1 MKLTDRCLLL
11 IAPSVS
17 VRHNSP
23 DPVRHHQCFSSS
35 QSSSGP
41 EPRPDLSLRRPDL
54 SLCQSPSW
62 RQPSEHCRHTNNTIS
77 AASTTGVDW
86 KPRRELQNTNHR
98 PPRAA
103 LQTSPA
109 RRGEHDSGAVA
120 ARRDWRGRRS
130 AARPSRRLI
139 YGLDMPEIT
148 NMIIMELNERA
159 LAVSVGPL
167 GLQNTASDVKL
178 WHRRTATRPICT
190 QSNAKM
196 SNTQANI
203 IGN

>member
-1 MKLTDRCLLL
+1 MFL
-11 IAPSVS
+11 
-17 VRHNSP
+17 
-23 DPVRHHQCFSSS
+23 SS
-35 QSSSGP
+35 QWLPGSRALTCLRAGRPAGSSP
-41 EPRPDLSLRRPDL
+41 V
-54 SLCQSPSW
+54 
-62 RQPSEHCRHTNNTIS
+62 N
-77 AASTTGVDW
+77 
-86 KPRRELQNTNHR
+86 
-98 PPRAA
+98 RAA
-103 LQTSPA
+103 TPITLYRPHLQPESTGSPAESCRIPITGRRVPRCRPA
-109 RRGEHDSGAVA
+109 RRGAVRTIV
-120 ARRDWRGRRS
+120 ARSRRGWRGRHS

-178 WHRRTATRPICT
+178 WHHRTATRPICT

-196 SNTQANI
+196 SNTPANI